1 MFVEVPG
8 GRLAY
13 DSAGEGPLVVC
24 VPGLGDTRDAYRF
37 LRPPLV
43 EAGYRVVTADLRGH
57 GESSAG
63 WDDYSQAAVGGDI
76 VALLE
81 ELDAPG
87 AVLLGNSYAGGG
99 IVHAAAQ
106 APERVAGI
114 VPIDGFIRALPL
126 NVALRVLLRLIASSP
141 RLWSLYYAMAHRTAK
156 PADLAEHRVKL
167 VAMLGDPVRR
177 EAMSAMLLNRDLDA
191 ERVVAQVHC
200 PALVLMGAKDPD
212 FPDPAAE
219 ARAQASLLRGQA
231 VVIDDAGHYPMSEF
245 PGRTAEALLPFLK
258 NAF

>member
-1 MFVEVPG
+1 MFVDVPG

-13 DSAGEGPLVVC
+13 DCAGDGPLVVC
-24 VPGLGDTRDAYRF
+24 VPGLGDTRGAYRF

-63 WDDYSQAAVGGDI
+63 WGDYSQSAVGGDI

-87 AVLLGNSYAGGG
+87 AVLLGNSYAAGGV
-99 IVHAAAQ
+99 IRAAAE

-114 VPIDGFIRALPL
+114 VAIDGFIRAVPL
-126 NVALRVLLRLIASSP
+126 NVAVRALVRLVAASP
-141 RLWSLYYAMAHRTAK
+141 RLWSLYYALAHRTAR
-156 PADLAEHRVKL
+156 PADLAGHRAEL
-167 VAMLGDPVRR
+167 VAMLRDPKRR
-177 EAMSAMLLNRDLDA
+177 EAMRAMLLDRELDA
-191 ERVVAQVHC
+191 ERAIDQVRC
-200 PALVLMGAKDPD
+200 PALVLMGARDPD

-219 ARAQASLLRGQA
+219 ARTQASLLRGQA
-231 VVIDDAGHYPMSEF
+231 VMIDGAGHYPMSEY
-245 PGRTAEALLPFLK
+245 PERTAEALLPFLR

>member
-1 MFVEVPG
+1 MFVDVPG

-13 DSAGEGPLVVC
+13 DSAGQGPLVVC
-24 VPGLGDTRDAYRF
+24 VPGLGDTRAAYRS

-43 EAGYRVVTADLRGH
+43 EAGYRVVTTDLRGH

-87 AVLLGNSYAGGG
+87 AVLLGNSYAGGA
-99 IVHAAAQ
+99 IIHAAAE
-106 APERVAGI
+106 APERVAGV
-114 VPIDGFIRALPL
+114 VPIDGFVRAVPL
-126 NVALRVLLRLIASSP
+126 NVAVRALLRLIAASP
-141 RLWSLYYAMAHRTAK
+141 RLWSGYYAMAHRTAK
-156 PADLAEHRVKL
+156 PADLAEHRARL
-167 VAMLGDPVRR
+167 VAMLRDRSRR
-177 EAMSAMLLNRDLDA
+177 EAMRAMLLNRELDA
-191 ERVVAQVHC
+191 EQAVGQVRC
-200 PALVLMGAKDPD
+200 PALVLMGGKDPD

-231 VVIDDAGHYPMSEF
+231 VVMEDAGHYPMSEF
-245 PGRTAEALLPFLK
+245 PERTAEALLPFLK
-258 NAF
+258 NVF

>member
-1 MFVEVPG
+1 M
-8 GRLAY
+8 
-13 DSAGEGPLVVC
+13 
-24 VPGLGDTRDAYRF
+24 
-37 LRPPLV
+37 
-43 EAGYRVVTADLRGH
+43 DLRGH

-99 IVHAAAQ
+99 IVRAAAD

-114 VPIDGFIRALPL
+114 VPIDGFIRAIPL
-126 NVALRVLLRLIASSP
+126 NVAIRALLRLIAASP
-141 RLWSLYYAMAHRTAK
+141 RLWSLYYGMAHPTAK
-156 PADLAEHRVKL
+156 PADLAEHRGKL
-167 VAMLGDPVRR
+167 VSMLRDPKRR
-177 EAMSAMLLNRDLDA
+177 EAMRTMLLNRELDA
-191 ERVVAQVHC
+191 EQAIPQVRC

-219 ARAQASLLRGQA
+219 ARTQASLLRGQA
-231 VVIDDAGHYPMSEF
+231 VVIDGAGHYPMSEF

-258 NAF
+258 NVF

>member
-1 MFVEVPG
+1 MFVDVPG

-13 DSAGEGPLVVC
+13 DCAGEGPLVVC
-24 VPGLGDTRDAYRF
+24 VPGLGDIRGAYRS
-37 LRPPLV
+37 LRPLLV
-43 EAGYRVVTADLRGH
+43 EAGYRVVTTDLRGH

-63 WDDYSQAAVGGDI
+63 WDDYSQAAVGGDL

-99 IVHAAAQ
+99 IVHAAAE

-114 VPIDGFIRALPL
+114 VVIDGFVRAVPL
-126 NVALRVLLRLIASSP
+126 NVAVRALLRLVAASP
-141 RLWSLYYAMAHRTAK
+141 RLWSLSYAMAHRTAK
-156 PADLAEHRVKL
+156 PADLGEHRARL
-167 VAMLGDPVRR
+167 VAMLRQRGRR
-177 EAMSAMLLNRDLDA
+177 EAMRAMLLNREPDA
-191 ERVVAQVHC
+191 GRAAAQVRC
-200 PALVLMGAKDPD
+200 PVLVLMGAKDPD

-219 ARAQASLLRGQA
+219 ARTQASLLRGQA

-245 PGRTAEALLPFLK
+245 PERTAAALLPFLK
-258 NAF
+258 NVF

>member
-1 MFVEVPG
+1 MFVDVPD

-24 VPGLGDTRDAYRF
+24 VPGLGDIREVYRF
-37 LRPPLV
+37 LRPALV
-43 EAGYRVVTADLRGH
+43 EAGYRVVTMDLRGH

-63 WDDYSQAAVGGDI
+63 WDDYSQSAVGGDI

-99 IVHAAAQ
+99 IVRAAAE

-114 VPIDGFIRALPL
+114 VPIDGFIRAIPL
-126 NVALRVLLRLIASSP
+126 NVAVRALVRVIGSSP
-141 RLWSLYYAMAHRTAK
+141 WLWKIYYGMAHPTAK
-156 PADLAEHRVKL
+156 PTDLDGHRAKL
-167 VAMLGDPVRR
+167 VAMLRDPRR
-177 EAMSAMLLNRDLDA
+177 HEAMRRMLFDRAPDA
-191 ERVVAQVHC
+191 EQVLPQVRC
-200 PALVLMGAKDPD
+200 PALVLMGVKDPD

-219 ARAQASLLRGQA
+219 ARTQASLLRGQA
-231 VVIDDAGHYPMSEF
+231 VLIDGAGHYPMSEF
-245 PGRTAEALLPFLK
+245 PERTAEALLPFLK
-258 NAF
+258 NVF